1 MSRFTGCA
9 NTAALD
15 AYLSERDK
23 DQAEEE
29 AAEALAIQWLAEAE
43 NGDIANVADA
53 LNISGANDRAILAD
67 QFALIFSYEDDAML
81 AERFRRIVT
90 DAVYAEATRIVT
102 K

>member
-43 NGDIANVADA
+43 DGDIANVADA
-53 LNISGANDRAILAD
+53 LNVTNMKDRALLAD
-67 QFALIFSYEDDAML
+67 QFALIFTESDAVL

-90 DAVYAEATRIVT
+90 DAVYAEATRVVT